1 MGNSLMPLQPKAKRV
16 LRLAHLTDVHLRDAD
31 NAPEKFIKCLHI
43 MQSLKDKPDMIFNG
57 GDTIFDALGTEK
69 ARVENQWQLWD
80 KVIKAENDLP
90 IVNCIGNHDVWGAGE
105 KSDPLY
111 GKKYALE
118 KMGLDKPY
126 HSFEKAGWK
135 FIILDSTHPVG
146 EGWYTAKL
154 DDEQFDWFEKE
165 LQATPSTTPIMI
177 MSHIPI
183 LTATGFYEGNE
194 KDGNWMVP
202 GGWMHIDFNRIK
214 KLFMQHA
221 NVKLCVSGHMHLLDK
236 VEYNGVTYCCNGAVS
251 GGWWGNEMYYETQ
264 AGFATID
271 LYEDGVFEV
280 HYHTYSWS

>member
-1 MGNSLMPLQPKAKRV
+1 MGSNLAPLQPKAERV

-43 MQSLKDKPDMIFNG
+43 MQSLKDKPDIIFYG
-57 GDTIFDALGTEK
+57 GDTIFDALGTDK
-69 ARVENQWQLWD
+69 VSVENQWQLWD

-165 LQATPSTTPIMI
+165 LQATPSTTPVMI

-214 KLFMQHA
+214 KLFIQHA

-271 LYEDGVFEV
+271 LYEDGVFDV
-280 HYHTYSWS
+280 QYHTYSWS